1 MKTIA
6 AISTPAGNG
15 GIGIIRIS
23 GEDALKII
31 DKIFVPVNK
40 SALKPYTMKL
50 GNIIDSDGEVVD
62 QVLVSYF
69 KAPKSYTGEDICEIS
84 CHGGNVSIQRI
95 LDIVIRNGALLAEP
109 GEFTKRAFLNGK
121 LDLTQ
126 AEAVIDL
133 INSKSEKE
141 GKASVK
147 QLEGKLG
154 SEIRNIKN
162 EIINMLADIEA
173 NIDYP
178 EYEDIEE
185 VRRERIIDVLNK
197 QVIKLDKLENSFENG
212 KILKNGVLTAIIGKP
227 NVGKSSLLNILLN
240 EERAIVTDVPGTT
253 RDTIEE
259 LVNIKGITLRLIDTA
274 GIRETDDVVENIGVE
289 KSKKAISDA
298 ELILFLIDGSEEI
311 SAEDIELY
319 ELIKAKPH
327 IVIINKIDKI
337 NNLGNLNDLFKDD
350 NNLVDINDLFKDEKN
365 IISISAKN
373 SVGLDELEN
382 KIEELFNI
390 KQLDV
395 ENELIIT
402 NIRHKDLIT
411 RAKEGLVR
419 AVSSVTS
426 GIPIDMISIDIKT
439 AIDSLGEILGES
451 ISESVL
457 DRIFEKFCVGK

>member
-1 MKTIA
+1 MKTIS

-40 SALKPYTMKL
+40 GDLKPYTMKL

-95 LDIVIRNGALLAEP
+95 LDIVIRNGASLAEP

-154 SEIRNIKN
+154 TEIRNIKD

-185 VRRERIIDVLNK
+185 VRRERIVDVLNK
-197 QVIKLDKLENSFENG
+197 QVIKLDKLEKSFENG

-259 LVNIKGITLRLIDTA
+259 FVNIKGISLRLIDTA

-289 KSKKAISDA
+289 KSKKAITDA
-298 ELILFLIDGSEEI
+298 ELILFLIDASEEI

-337 NNLGNLNDLFKDD
+337 NNSVDVNDLFK
-350 NNLVDINDLFKDEKN
+350 NDKN

-373 SVGLDELEN
+373 NIGLDELEN

-402 NIRHKDLIT
+402 NIRHKDLIA
-411 RAKEGLVR
+411 RAKEGLER
-419 AVSSVTS
+419 ACSSVLS